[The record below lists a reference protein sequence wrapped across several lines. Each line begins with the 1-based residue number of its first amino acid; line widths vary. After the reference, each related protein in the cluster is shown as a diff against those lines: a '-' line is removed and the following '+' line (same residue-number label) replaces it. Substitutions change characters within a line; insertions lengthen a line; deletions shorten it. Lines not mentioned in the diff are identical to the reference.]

1 MKERISLDMK
11 KYSIVTA
18 LLSTLIILFIFNIQA
33 YANQQYKKI
42 NAFEING
49 VITDATL
56 NFVKK
61 NIEDSE
67 NENSAV
73 LIYINTPGGVL
84 ESTRNIVQV
93 ILSSKVPV
101 ITYVYPNGARAA
113 SAGMFITIAG
123 NYALMSESSN
133 IGAAH
138 PVSSDG
144 KDIMG
149 EMEKKVVNDTIAWA
163 KNIAEKRGRNVV
175 PIVAMVKESASYTA
189 KEAYDLKIID
199 RIIKDNENIVSILP
213 DELNISKDA
222 VIEKIEP
229 NFTQSLYNT
238 IADPNILAV
247 LLFAGIALILLEIK
261 VPGTFVFGTLGA
273 ISIIIFA
280 YGANIIPINFLGIGL
295 IVLGFVLIISEIF
308 ITSFGLL
315 TVGSVVSFIFGL
327 RALFDSERSAGVT
340 VSMWV
345 TIIIIAILI
354 SIALLIGRLIIKDFS
369 RKPVTGLEAMEG
381 VEADVIE
388 WDSQKHTGKVMV
400 HGEIWNAVCS
410 MEIMKG
416 DKVKIVRADGLTLHV
431 EKNNNG

>member
-1 MKERISLDMK
+1 MKEHIFLDMK
-11 KYSIVTA
+11 KYNILTA
-18 LLSTLIILFIFNIQA
+18 LLFILFSQLFINFTVQA
-33 YANQQYKKI
+33 QENYKKV
-42 NAFEING
+42 NAVEING

-56 NFVKK
+56 NFVKH
-61 NIEDSE
+61 NIEVSE
-67 NENSAV
+67 KENAAV

-133 IGAAH
+133 IGSAH
-138 PVSSDG
+138 PVASSG
-144 KDIMG
+144 EDIKG
-149 EMEKKVVNDTIAWA
+149 EMEKKVLNDTIAWA
-163 KNIAEKRGRNVV
+163 KNIAEKRGRNAD
-175 PIVAMVKESASYTA
+175 PIIAMVKESANYTS
-189 KEAYDLKIID
+189 KEALDLKIID
-199 RIIKDNENIVSILP
+199 KIVNDNENILSQLP
-213 DELNISKDA
+213 DNLNIDKDA

-229 NFTQSLYNT
+229 NFTQSLYNI

-261 VPGTFVFGTLGA
+261 VPGTFIFGTLGA
-273 ISIIIFA
+273 VCVIIFA

-295 IVLGFVLIISEIF
+295 IMLGFALIIGEIF
-308 ITSFGLL
+308 ITSFGIL
-315 TVGSVVSFIFGL
+315 TIGSIISFLFGL
-327 RALFDSERSAGVT
+327 RVLFDSEKSAGVA

-345 TIIIIAILI
+345 IIIIIALLI
-354 SIALLIGRLIIKDFS
+354 SMALLIGRLIIKDFS

-381 VEADVIE
+381 EEAEVME
-388 WDSQKHTGKVMV
+388 WNSNKHSGKVMV

-410 MEIMKG
+410 GEIKKG
-416 DKVKIVRADGLTLHV
+416 DKVKIIRAEGLTLHI
-431 EKNNNG
+431 EKNNG